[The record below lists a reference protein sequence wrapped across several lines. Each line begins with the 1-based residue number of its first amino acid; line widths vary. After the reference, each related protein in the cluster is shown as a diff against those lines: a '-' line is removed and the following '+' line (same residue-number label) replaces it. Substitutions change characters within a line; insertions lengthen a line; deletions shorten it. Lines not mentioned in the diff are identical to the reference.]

1 MLIESAKTIFV
12 TYNSTKRINNCN
24 VKLNIPWFGG
34 ECKHA
39 RKKYKTSKR
48 RPKRFRTTTSINETK
63 CLEKDDKI
71 LMNKSSRK
79 HKEKMKKKIDNLKST
94 NLKKNIGK

>member
-1 MLIESAKTIFV
+1 MF
-12 TYNSTKRINNCN
+12 STTFCN
-24 VKLNIPWFGG
+24 VKLNIPWFGD

-48 RPKRFRTTTSINETK
+48 RSKLLRTTTSINETK
-63 CLEKDDKI
+63 CWEKDDNI

-79 HKEKMKKKIDNLKST
+79 HKEKMHHRTMVYLI
-94 NLKKNIGK
+94 